1 MNLLELI
8 LFIFL
13 FISHSVFLLIVIYNY
28 SSTLYLNNVSQKNDS
43 NDFISILIPARN
55 EEKNIAALLES
66 ILKQSF
72 TNYEVIVLDDFSL
85 DKTYSIVNEYSQK
98 DRRIKIIKGSE
109 LPNDWLGKNWA
120 CYQLAKLAEGKY
132 LLFIDADVTLAEN
145 SILNAVMELKSKNA
159 SMLSVFPTQKINGFG
174 EWLVVPLMNWLLL
187 NFLPVKF
194 VYKTKSKKFSAANGQ
209 FILIEKNVYNKI
221 GKHEVVKDKVVED
234 MEIARRLKSQGFKII
249 TLLGGNSVYCKM
261 YNSFSE
267 AFNGFSKNFYRGFNL
282 PKPTFI
288 ILIIFFFILFLLPFY
303 LLIYNILFTVI
314 VMMIFIERIF
324 ISITS
329 KQNWFVN
336 AVLHPLQM
344 VAMLAVGIN
353 SVTSPKIKW
362 KGRHI

>member
-8 LFIFL
+8 LFIIL

-28 SSTLYLNNVSQKNDS
+28 SSTLYLNNASQKNDS

-66 ILKQSF
+66 ILQQSF
-72 TNYEVIVLDDFSL
+72 ANYEVIVLDDNST
-85 DKTYSIVNEYSQK
+85 DNTHSIVSQYSHNDQ
-98 DRRIKIIKGSE
+98 RVKIIRGKE
-109 LPNDWLGKNWA
+109 LPSGWIGKNWA
-120 CYQLAKLAEGKY
+120 CFQLSQHAKGEY
-132 LLFIDADVTLAEN
+132 LLFIDSDVTLSDSVIMN
-145 SILNAVMELKSKNA
+145 SLNELKKKEVSV
-159 SMLSVFPTQKINGFG
+159 LSIFPTQIIAGVG
-174 EWLVVPLMNWLLL
+174 AWLITPLMNWLLL

-194 VYKTKSKKFSAANGQ
+194 VYKMKSKKFSAANGQ
-209 FILIEKNVYNKI
+209 FILIEKNVYNKV
-221 GKHEVVKDKVVED
+221 GTHEAVKDKVVED
-234 MEIARRLKSQGFKII
+234 MEIARRVKSQGFKII

-282 PKPTFI
+282 PKPAFI
-288 ILIIFFFILFLLPFY
+288 LLIIFLLILFLLPFY
-303 LLIYNILFTVI
+303 LLIFNILFTVI

-324 ISITS
+324 ISIIS

-336 AVLHPLQM
+336 VVLHPLQM
-344 VAMLAVGIN
+344 IAMLAVGIN

>member
-13 FISHSVFLLIVIYNY
+13 FISHSVFLFIVIYNY

-120 CYQLAKLAEGKY
+120 CYQLAQQAEGKY

-159 SMLSVFPTQKINGFG
+159 SMLSVFPAQKINGFG

-267 AFNGFSKNFYRGFNL
+267 AFIGFSKNFYRGFNL

-344 VAMLAVGIN
+344 IAMLAVGIN